1 MYQVIKRTF
10 DFLLSLFMV
19 ILLSP
24 ILLVLALSIK
34 LDSRGPVFFKQSRV
48 GKNKKLFLI
57 YKFRTMRTDAPKDVP
72 THLLNAAESYITK
85 SGAFLRK
92 TSLDELA
99 QLFNILKGD
108 MSFVG
113 PRPALYNQDD
123 LIAARDLYGANNVP
137 VGLTGWAQVNG
148 RDELPIDV
156 KAKLD
161 GEYVT
166 RCGFWFDLKIIAL
179 TALSVF
185 RHKGVVE
192 GGTGALEKPCEPA
205 SEKRV

>member
-1 MYQVIKRTF
+1 MYQVAKRVF
-10 DFLLSLFMV
+10 DFLLSLFAIV
-19 ILLSP
+19 LLSP
-24 ILLVLALSIK
+24 ILLLLAFCIK
-34 LDSRGPVFFKQSRV
+34 LDSCGPVFFKQSRV
-48 GKNKKLFLI
+48 GKNKKFFLI

-72 THLLNAAESYITK
+72 THLLNSAKSYITK
-85 SGAFLRK
+85 IGGFLRK

-123 LIAARDLYGANNVP
+123 LIAERDFYGANNVP

-161 GEYVT
+161 GEYVK
-166 RCGFWFDLKIIAL
+166 RRSLLFDSKIIFL

-192 GGTGALEKPCEPA
+192 GGTGALEKPCESA
-205 SEKRV
+205 SEKKV